1 MISVRVARPPWPG
14 IAGYLGPH
22 TSIHSPCL
30 SWWPKSFL
38 IKHLWAWRQSMP
50 KIAKVTKKTSKH
62 LKTQY
67 SYGMLWWEL
76 EGQYFWLM
84 HIGKKHELVQGGPHS
99 FAKNIPSCPCP
110 RMSQAFCL
118 RFSLSESEL
127 TDLFAAPN
135 MRSPQS
141 AKGDI
146 PVSKL
151 PCGCLWHQNTW
162 VDMGLKWP

>member
-38 IKHLWAWRQSMP
+38 MKHLWAWRQSMP
-50 KIAKVTKKTSKH
+50 KIAKVTKKPQNISKDNIAMVCYGENWRGSTSGWC
-62 LKTQY
+62 T
-67 SYGMLWWEL
+67 S
-76 EGQYFWLM
+76 
-84 HIGKKHELVQGGPHS
+84 GKNTNSCKEPHS

-127 TDLFAAPN
+127 SDLFAAPN

-141 AKGDI
+141 AIGDI
-146 PVSKL
+146 PVSNL
-151 PCGCLWHQNTW
+151 PCGCLWHQF
-162 VDMGLKWP
+162 

>member
-1 MISVRVARPPWPG
+1 MARYRRVSWT
-14 IAGYLGPH
+14 PH
-22 TSIHSPCL
+22 VHSFSLPQLVTQILLDQTSMSL
-30 SWWPKSFL
+30 APKYA
-38 IKHLWAWRQSMP
+38 KDCQSN
-50 KIAKVTKKTSKH
+50 KKTSKH

-84 HIGKKHELVQGGPHS
+84 HIGIKHELVQGGPHS

-146 PVSKL
+146 PVSSL
-151 PCGCLWHQNTW
+151 PCGCLWHQFYRQS
-162 VDMGLKWP
+162 GRLL

>member
-38 IKHLWAWRQSMP
+38 MKHLWAWRQSMP
-50 KIAKVTKKTSKH
+50 KIAKVTKKPQNISK
-62 LKTQY
+62 KKIEQY

-84 HIGKKHELVQGGPHS
+84 HIGKKHELVQGASQFCKKHT
-99 FAKNIPSCPCP
+99 ILPCP

-127 TDLFAAPN
+127 SDLFAAPN

-141 AKGDI
+141 AIGDI
-146 PVSKL
+146 PVSNL
-151 PCGCLWHQNTW
+151 PCGCLWHQF
-162 VDMGLKWP
+162 